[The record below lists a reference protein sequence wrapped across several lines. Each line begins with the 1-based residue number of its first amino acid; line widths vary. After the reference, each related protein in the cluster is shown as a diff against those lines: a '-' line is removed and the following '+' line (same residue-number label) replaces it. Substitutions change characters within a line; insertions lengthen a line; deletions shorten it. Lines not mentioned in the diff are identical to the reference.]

1 MNNFDIEYILTLNVL
16 FVKDN
21 IPTDILEYFETAEC
35 KQCYVCKLVV
45 IFREVHR
52 VLKNNGTAWINLGSS
67 YAGNTT
73 PGGGDPTIGIR
84 NLGESGYRKKEIPP
98 GFKPKDLVPIP
109 WMVAMALQHDGWYL
123 RSDIIWAKK
132 NPMPE
137 SCTDRPTKAH
147 EYIFLLS
154 KNKKYYYDAESV
166 REVANYDGRQDTR
179 LKGSPKYKVA
189 CVPGQAEH
197 TMASQGH
204 ERWPNTN
211 GGIHMRNK
219 RSVWSIN
226 TQPFTSAHFA
236 VYPEKLIEPCILA
249 GSNKGDIIL
258 DPFSGAGT
266 TPVMAEKHKRQWRAI
281 ELNEDYC
288 EIQKKRIKK
297 ETRQLT
303 IT

>member
-154 KNKKYYYDAESV
+154 KNKKYYYNAENIKEKSFSQPGT
-166 REVANYDGRQDTR
+166 AGSWDGNRDFGLPNGQTR
-179 LKGSPKYKVA
+179 FAKPNLGGSSD
-189 CVPGQAEH
+189 GF
-197 TMASQGH
+197 
-204 ERWPNTN
+204 
-211 GGIHMRNK
+211 RNK
-219 RSVWSIN
+219 RSVWSVN
-226 TQPFTSAHFA
+226 TQPFPDAHFA
-236 VYPEKLIEPCILA
+236 TFPPKLIEPCILA
-249 GSNKGDIIL
+249 GSKKGDIIL

-266 TPVMAEKHKRQWRAI
+266 TPVTAEKHKRKWTAI
-281 ELNEDYC
+281 ELNKDYC
-288 EIQKKRIKK
+288 EIQKKRIKR

-303 IT
+303 ITD